1 MASNLRVDNIQPTT
15 GTGIGIGT
23 ANGSVTINDDL
34 FVSGDLDV
42 TGIVTATTFS
52 GDVTDG
58 ALSGITSIST
68 TNLTVNGNAY
78 PSAGALSH
86 RNYVING
93 AFNQWERGT
102 SFTANSAVTF
112 GADRF
117 AAYGASS
124 GANAYSRTTDVPTDQ
139 GFTYSGRFDGVDIRH
154 SIELPGDTFSSRRG
168 QFIGGSQWTLSF
180 WVKAGSSGT
189 GTVNA
194 GWSDGVA
201 AGQVTYW
208 GADKNYTY
216 STSWEKKE
224 ITFTVGN
231 SLAAGDIAIL
241 LYWSAVAGQ
250 KITGVQFE
258 KGTVASPF
266 EFLHPADELARC
278 QRYYQKIVNSS
289 GNSSRTIMLGSYT
302 TTRAFGGVPL
312 SVPMRTSSP
321 DLTHNSLSLELINL
335 SNSFSV
341 TSIGRYG
348 NMGSGGA
355 VMGVEANVASG
366 LSGGTIYYLT
376 FVGTGSYLA
385 LDAEL

>member
-23 ANGSVTINDDL
+23 ANGSVTINNDL
-34 FVSGDLDV
+34 VVVGNQDV

-58 ALSGITSIST
+58 ALSSITSIST

-78 PSAGALSH
+78 PSAGSLSH

-93 AFNQWERGT
+93 AFNRWERGT

-117 AAYGASS
+117 AAYNASS
-124 GANAYSRTTDVPTDQ
+124 STNAYTRSTDVPANQ
-139 GFTYSGRFDGVDIRH
+139 GFTYSGSFHNIDIRH
-154 SIELPGDTFSSRRG
+154 SIELPGDTLRG
-168 QFIGGSQWTLSF
+168 QFIDGSQWTLSF

-194 GWSDGVA
+194 GWGDGVA
-201 AGQVTYW
+201 ANQLTYW
-208 GADKNYTY
+208 GAGKNYTY

-224 ITFTVGN
+224 ITFTVAN
-231 SLAAGDIAIL
+231 NLVAGDVAIL
-241 LYWSAVAGQ
+241 LYWGAVADQ

-258 KGTVASPF
+258 KGAVASPF

-289 GNSSRTIMLGSYT
+289 GNSSRTVILGSYT

-321 DLTHNSLSLELINL
+321 DLTQNSLYLELINL
-335 SNSFSV
+335 SNSFAV

-348 NMGSGGA
+348 NMGNGGG

-366 LSGGTIYYLT
+366 LSGGTMYYLT

-385 LDAEL
+385 LEAEL